1 MAMAISSVKF
11 SFNDIMQRQIDGV
24 VKGSPLGPALATIFV
39 DCYESKLFQTI
50 SKPKMY
56 YRYMDDVFV
65 VFRKEDE
72 CDLFLDSLNSLHTS
86 LRFIFEKESNP
97 LSRFWMC
104 WLKNLFHVHHLL
116 LPETHIH
123 RSISTLEFPKSAE
136 TQN

>member
-72 CDLFLDSLNSLHTS
+72 CDLFLDSLNSLHT
-86 LRFIFEKESNP
+86 
-97 LSRFWMC
+97 LSA
-104 WLKNLFHVHHLL
+104 LF
-116 LPETHIH
+116 
-123 RSISTLEFPKSAE
+123 S
-136 TQN
+136 